1 MLDTHVDE
9 RAFLAD
15 ALAVENVE
23 LGLLERR
30 RDLVL
35 DDLDASAVTHCVGTV
50 LESFDTTD
58 VEADR
63 SVELQCLT
71 TGGGF
76 GRTEHHADLLAKLV
90 DEDDGGA
97 RVVHGTGDLAQRLAH
112 QSSLQTD
119 VAVTHL
125 AFDLGARNKSGHG
138 VDHDDVEGA

>member
-63 SVELQCLT
+63 SVELQCLPPVVVSGEPNIT
-71 TGGGF
+71 PIFSRSWLMKMT
-76 GRTEHHADLLAKLV
+76 V
-90 DEDDGGA
+90 V